1 MVVILPALH
10 LFLQT
15 TEGSMVVILPALHL
29 FLQTTEGSMHLK
41 KDDFHL
47 S

>member
-1 MVVILPALH
+1 
-10 LFLQT
+10 
-15 TEGSMVVILPALHL
+15 MVVILPALHL